1 MNIYNKN
8 LSENS
13 IYINNQISVLFLVAN
28 MLKHSRKAIESRKNV
43 RKEVEDDEM
52 EEESTDKYVETD
64 KTSCGAEIYSDRLE
78 TDLDLTKANFIKQ
91 VLSLKDPKNG

>member
-1 MNIYNKN
+1 
-8 LSENS
+8 
-13 IYINNQISVLFLVAN
+13 

-52 EEESTDKYVETD
+52 EEESTEKYVETD